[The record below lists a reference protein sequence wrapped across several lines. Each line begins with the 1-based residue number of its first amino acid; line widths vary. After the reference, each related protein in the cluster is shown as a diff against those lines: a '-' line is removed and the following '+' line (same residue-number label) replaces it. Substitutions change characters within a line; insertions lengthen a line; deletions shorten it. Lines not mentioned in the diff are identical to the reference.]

1 MSSPSVSVQWP
12 QRQSHGSQETS
23 SAAKAPVTSKPHNIS
38 PQKLHFCSEGVSKC
52 GNMKQH
58 VREFPSKLPQ
68 NKCSKRCQANLRCRH
83 LSTQSMS
90 DTRRSLSRRHSGH
103 SGEVATW
110 VRKFVKD
117 VSDFLSFPLKSRA
130 QKPWGNLM
138 FPDLPASNGK
148 LAITYQWGVS
158 VGQDS
163 ASSNLTSLSLT
174 VESRIFQQKTEPQ
187 TLKRS
192 SLESKG

>member
-90 DTRRSLSRRHSGH
+90 DTRRSLSRRHSG
-103 SGEVATW
+103 EVATW

-117 VSDFLSFPLKSRA
+117 VSNFLSFPLKSRA
-130 QKPWGNLM
+130 QRPWGNLM
-138 FPDLPASNGK
+138 FPDLPASNGEIGNYLSMRGVCWARLCFKQSHFTVIDCWVKVKDFPTKRLSHK
-148 LAITYQWGVS
+148 L
-158 VGQDS
+158 
-163 ASSNLTSLSLT
+163 
-174 VESRIFQQKTEPQ
+174 
-187 TLKRS
+187 
-192 SLESKG
+192 